1 MQFDHAAR
9 WKRIQLLQLD
19 RIIGIFDSKTDL
31 GIGRDGPEIGWLVK
45 GAELVFRMVSGEA
58 AIVFRVSSAFAARS
72 EICDQLLK
80 FGHTALYLDAGEDLS
95 HRRLNHNI

>member
-1 MQFDHAAR
+1 MRFDHATR
-9 WKRIQLLQLD
+9 WKRIQLLQFE

-45 GAELVFRMVSGEA
+45 GAELVFRMVLGKA
-58 AIVFRVSSAFAARS
+58 AIAFRVSSAFAARS

-80 FGHTALYLDAGEDLS
+80 LGHAALNLDASEDLS
-95 HRRLNHNI
+95 RRRLNH